1 MKSTSKTPSVRV
13 AIAVGLASMLAIA
26 SSPAWSQS
34 LVGDGW
40 AGSIQPNS
48 RYCRIDRTS
57 GHCQWPYASAAAQD
71 QGNAD
76 WR

>member
-1 MKSTSKTPSVRV
+1 MKSTSMRPSLRV
-13 AIAVGLASMLAIA
+13 AIAIGIASMLAVA

-40 AGSIQPNS
+40 AGTIQPNS
-48 RYCRIDRTS
+48 RYCRSDHAS
-57 GHCQWPYASAAAQD
+57 GRCQSPHAPAAAQD

>member
-1 MKSTSKTPSVRV
+1 MFAK
-13 AIAVGLASMLAIA
+13 IATALFAALVLTGA

-48 RYCRIDRTS
+48 RYCRVDLAS
-57 GHCQWPYASAAAQD
+57 GHCQWPYAPARD

>member
-1 MKSTSKTPSVRV
+1 
-13 AIAVGLASMLAIA
+13 MLAVA

-40 AGSIQPNS
+40 AGTIQPNS
-48 RYCRIDRTS
+48 RYCRSDHTWGR
-57 GHCQWPYASAAAQD
+57 CQSPHAPAAAQD

>member
-1 MKSTSKTPSVRV
+1 MRTTSITPFLRV
-13 AIAVGLASMLAIA
+13 AIAIGFASVLAIA

-34 LVGDGW
+34 LIGDGW
-40 AGSIQPNS
+40 SGSPQPNS
-48 RYCRIDRTS
+48 NYRPARHS
-57 GHCQWPYASAAAQD
+57 HQAPAAAQN

>member
-1 MKSTSKTPSVRV
+1 MKSTSIAPSVRV
-13 AIAVGLASMLAIA
+13 AIAIGFASVLAIA

-34 LVGDGW
+34 LIGDGW
-40 AGSIQPNS
+40 SGSPQANS
-48 RYCRIDRTS
+48 GYCRT
-57 GHCQWPYASAAAQD
+57 CQAPAGAQN

>member
-1 MKSTSKTPSVRV
+1 MCPSARV
-13 AIAVGLASMLAIA
+13 AIAIAFASVLAIA

-34 LVGDGW
+34 LIGDGW

-48 RYCRIDRTS
+48 RYCGSDHTTGR
-57 GHCQWPYASAAAQD
+57 CQWPYAPAAAQN